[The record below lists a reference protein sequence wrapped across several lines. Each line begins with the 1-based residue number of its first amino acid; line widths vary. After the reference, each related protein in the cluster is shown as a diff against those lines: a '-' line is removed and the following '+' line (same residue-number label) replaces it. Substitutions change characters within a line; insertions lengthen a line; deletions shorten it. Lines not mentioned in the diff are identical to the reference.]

1 MKIVKSIIFYTSYYI
16 VGYIIFNLL
25 FSLTQMTIVYNLG
38 MKESFMKIIL
48 NSFKSNLIVYTSL
61 FIIVLLINL
70 AYNIILTKKLN
81 ERLKNIK
88 KEGGKNEK

>member
-1 MKIVKSIIFYTSYYI
+1 MKIVKGMIFYTSYYI
-16 VGYIIFNLL
+16 VGYIIFNIL
-25 FSLTQMTIVYNLG
+25 FSLTQMIIVYNLG
-38 MKESFMKIIL
+38 MKENFMKIIL

-88 KEGGKNEK
+88 KEGGENEK

>member
-1 MKIVKSIIFYTSYYI
+1 MKIVKGMIFYTSYYI
-16 VGYIIFNLL
+16 VGYIIFNIL
-25 FSLTQMTIVYNLG
+25 FSLTQIIIVYNLG

-48 NSFKSNLIVYTSL
+48 NSFKSNLIVYTFL

-88 KEGGKNEK
+88 KEGGENEK